1 MKINNLPET
10 QRRDISISQK
20 AEMLDNSI
28 WGNDLTWN
36 AIEYIAKYFDVYDL
50 DSKMTILNEG
60 SKITPYMG
68 LIIKGKVHI
77 VKTDASGE
85 NKDLANIGQ
94 GRTFGEMSIIDGL
107 LSSATVIT
115 STNVT
120 LMVLDKD
127 SFHRLI
133 EDNPNIGN
141 KFLFM
146 LLKLMSSRIRETSGK
161 LVEYV
166 DASA

>member
-1 MKINNLPET
+1 MKINHLPIEK
-10 QRRDISISQK
+10 RREISLNEKS
-20 AEMLDNSI
+20 EMLDNSI

-50 DSKMTILNEG
+50 QPGVTIIAEG
-60 SKITPYMG
+60 SKSTPYMG

-77 VKTDASGE
+77 IKTDASGAQ
-85 NKDLANIGQ
+85 KDLANIGQ
-94 GRTFGEMSIIDGL
+94 GRTFGEMSVIDGL
-107 LSSATVIT
+107 LSSASVIT
-115 STNVT
+115 TTAVT

-133 EDNPNIGN
+133 ENNSTIGN